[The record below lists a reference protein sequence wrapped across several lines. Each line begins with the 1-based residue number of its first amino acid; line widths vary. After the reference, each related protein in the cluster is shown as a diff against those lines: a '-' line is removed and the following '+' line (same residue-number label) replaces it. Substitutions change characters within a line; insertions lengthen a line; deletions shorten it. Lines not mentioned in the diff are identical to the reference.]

1 MAFESRCDGCAQSD
15 THPKAHFNT
24 GGSFHHDC
32 LPPELRQVLID
43 TNPLAQPIIEAA
55 ESGVR
60 GEALLAVI
68 QDLHTNLETAPPAKR
83 SRNK

>member
-1 MAFESRCDGCAQSD
+1 MAFENQCDGCKQWD

-32 LPPELRQVLID
+32 LPAEHRKVLIE
-43 TNPLAQPIIEAA
+43 TNPMAEPIIQAA

-60 GEALLAVI
+60 GEDLLAFI
-68 QDLHTNLETAPPAKR
+68 QELHANLPEDK
-83 SRNK
+83 